1 MAINRVMKYMLR
13 RQQIDKRSMSRVTN
27 FMVMNNSKKKQF
39 TIRLI
44 MLVFRTTN
52 QRLSISID
60 NTKTCMH
67 KNIKA
72 NHNKRHSL
80 INGELP
86 YLTNINNIQTIE
98 WKHKGNKKLER
109 ITNSTPKT
117 IINDKMTA
125 HTSSM
130 RRISFLKRN
139 IINIK
144 MMLDQMKIMTSFTN
158 HTIINRLNKMIKKK
172 KTFNYTTNLIPT
184 THKPSQSKNNKQ

>member
-27 FMVMNNSKKKQF
+27 FMVINNSKKKQF
-39 TIRLI
+39 AIRLI

-52 QRLSISID
+52 QRLSISLD
-60 NTKTCMH
+60 NMKTCMH

-80 INGELP
+80 IDGELP
-86 YLTNINNIQTIE
+86 FLTNINNIQTIE
-98 WKHKGNKKLER
+98 WKHKRNNKLER

-184 THKPSQSKNNKQ
+184 THKPSHSKNNKQ